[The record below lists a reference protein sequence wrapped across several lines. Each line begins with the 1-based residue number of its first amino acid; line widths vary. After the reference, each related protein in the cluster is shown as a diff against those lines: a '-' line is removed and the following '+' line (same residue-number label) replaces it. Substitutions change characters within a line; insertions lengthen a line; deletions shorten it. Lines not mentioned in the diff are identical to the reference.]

1 MCVNRVDTVT
11 PVVSDD
17 DGQHNQLQQQ
27 TPHGR
32 NERLQS
38 YLNNLSSAES
48 PPSKQKRIKRKSH
61 SKENKSL
68 TPTTTA
74 TTTTAQKPHEAHEQ
88 DNKTPVKTLEEG

>member
-17 DGQHNQLQQQ
+17 EGQQNQHQLQ
-27 TPHGR
+27 TPHGK

-48 PPSKQKRIKRKSH
+48 PPSKQKRIKRKS
-61 SKENKSL
+61 KEKKAL
-68 TPTTTA
+68 TPTTTP
-74 TTTTAQKPHEAHEQ
+74 TTTTAQKLHKAHEQ
-88 DNKTPVKTLEEG
+88 DNKTTEKTLEEG